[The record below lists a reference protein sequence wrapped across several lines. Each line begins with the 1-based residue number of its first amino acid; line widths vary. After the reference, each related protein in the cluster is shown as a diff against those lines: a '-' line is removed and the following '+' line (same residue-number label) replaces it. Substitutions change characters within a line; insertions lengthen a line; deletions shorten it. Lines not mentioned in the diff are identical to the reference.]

1 MNYPDY
7 IDAEMRE
14 LLDAMGKAVV
24 PRSKR
29 KACVRTNWYTPCYSR
44 SRYKRI

>member
-1 MNYPDY
+1 MNYPDF

-14 LLDAMGKAVV
+14 LLDAMSVAVV

-29 KACVRTNWYTPCYSR
+29 KACVRTHWHTPYYSHG
-44 SRYKRI
+44 RYSSV